1 LFTEKLTKI
10 SMGPGT
16 VRNLTYLA
24 VGLCVFA
31 LIYLINQSIKKKER
45 DRLAVAEGSMSG
57 SMGDSAST
65 MAVTT
70 TLGGGSPATNE
81 QLGAAGSSAA
91 AAGALV
97 KPVTPTAAST
107 TTVRT
112 PASTTAAAGTVAE
125 ASPVNHSKTGLTTK
139 GGSGSSGEKAATAT
153 ETKTYTTAGDKGN
166 FWVIAGS
173 FKDAAG
179 ANARVADLKKKGF
192 AYATAVKDETSGNV
206 RVVAAKFPY
215 NGGAE
220 AEVRNLKAKQV
231 DAFIAKQ

>member
-1 LFTEKLTKI
+1 
-10 SMGPGT
+10 MGPGT

-81 QLGAAGSSAA
+81 QLGAAAVGAAGSSAA
-91 AAGALV
+91 AAGSLV
-97 KPVTPTAAST
+97 KPVAPTATTT
-107 TTVRT
+107 TTVRSA
-112 PASTTAAAGTVAE
+112 PASTTAAAGNLAE
-125 ASPVNHSKTGLTTK
+125 ASPVNHSKTGLTAK
-139 GGSGSSGEKAATAT
+139 GGAGSSGAKTATAT

-179 ANARVADLKKKGF
+179 ANARVTDLKKKGF

-231 DAFIAKQ
+231 DAFISKQ